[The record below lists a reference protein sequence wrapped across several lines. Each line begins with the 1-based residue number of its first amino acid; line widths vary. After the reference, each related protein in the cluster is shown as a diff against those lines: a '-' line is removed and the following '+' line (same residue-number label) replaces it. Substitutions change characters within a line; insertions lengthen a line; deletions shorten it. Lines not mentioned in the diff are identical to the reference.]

1 MVTNGRP
8 AWQPSSC
15 KRFGS
20 AIKPRTLIYT
30 DINNKA
36 WYMESLSSPD
46 ITVIQ
51 AVINGKSTLLL
62 SVYLDINWIQ
72 VIPKELHK
80 VMRYAEDKSLG
91 ILIAADTNCH
101 SSLFGPSTNKRGEQL
116 ELFIARYKLHIEN
129 NSHIPT
135 CESRGAA
142 TCIPHNFVQL
152 FWYNLYPVYV

>member
-1 MVTNGRP
+1 MVVNGRL
-8 AWQPSSC
+8 AWQPNSC
-15 KRFGS
+15 KRFGFTN
-20 AIKPRTLIYT
+20 KPRTLIYT
-30 DINNKA
+30 DINSKA

-51 AVINGKSTLLL
+51 AVINRKSTLLL

-101 SSLFGPSTNKRGEQL
+101 SLSL
-116 ELFIARYKLHIEN
+116 IHI
-129 NSHIPT
+129 
-135 CESRGAA
+135 
-142 TCIPHNFVQL
+142 
-152 FWYNLYPVYV
+152 